1 MNTKNNQKFYIN
13 GKWVIPNS
21 TQLLDVINPA
31 NEEIISQIT
40 LGNEKDLNDAV
51 EAAKNSFESWSV
63 SSVEERLRLLNKL
76 REIYKKRFDEMT
88 IAITTEMGCP
98 KDFSSNVQTQSG
110 LDNLNDLIQQ
120 LKNFKFENKFNETS
134 NNYITHE
141 PIGVCGLITPWNW
154 PINQIALKVIPA
166 LATGCTMVL
175 KPS

>member
-13 GKWVIPNS
+13 CKWVIPNS

-98 KDFSSNVQTQSG
+98 KDF
-110 LDNLNDLIQQ
+110 
-120 LKNFKFENKFNETS
+120 
-134 NNYITHE
+134 
-141 PIGVCGLITPWNW
+141 
-154 PINQIALKVIPA
+154 
-166 LATGCTMVL
+166 
-175 KPS
+175 

>member
-88 IAITTEMGCP
+88 IAITTEMGCH

-110 LDNLNDLIQQ
+110 LDHLNDFIQQ
-120 LKNFKFENKFNETS
+120 LKNFKFENKFNET
-134 NNYITHE
+134 
-141 PIGVCGLITPWNW
+141 
-154 PINQIALKVIPA
+154 
-166 LATGCTMVL
+166 
-175 KPS
+175 

>member
-51 EAAKNSFESWSV
+51 EAAKNSFQSSSV

-110 LDNLNDLIQQ
+110 LDHLNDFIQQ
-120 LKNFKFENKFNETS
+120 LKNFKFENKFN
-134 NNYITHE
+134 
-141 PIGVCGLITPWNW
+141 
-154 PINQIALKVIPA
+154 
-166 LATGCTMVL
+166 
-175 KPS
+175 